1 MLPLFKHY
9 FQPNIVMSQTSGF
22 VKKLAANDR
31 KIRDAAFESLRKYLS
46 SRSSSKLTL
55 LEMEKLWKGLYYSMW
70 LCDRPRPQERL
81 AESLAQLYS
90 EVIPVAAFSDF
101 TEAFWVIMIRE
112 WPNVDQWRVD
122 KFYLLIRRILR
133 HNFKR
138 LKTEKWSSKAVDS
151 FLSVY
156 EKFPLSGD
164 KSVSVAL
171 PYHICDIYLDE
182 LELVIF
188 EELKDKQEALDEQ
201 EKKDMTKYQEL
212 VKLKIDIASEVP
224 IQKLITPF
232 QKLSKECPLKT
243 LREKCKEEVL
253 NDERLKDW
261 NIFESEDTDSEEDD
275 DEWEGFN

>member
-1 MLPLFKHY
+1 
-9 FQPNIVMSQTSGF
+9 MSQTSTF

-31 KIRDAAFESLRKYLS
+31 KTRDAAFESLSKYLS
-46 SRSSSKLTL
+46 SRSSNKLTL

-90 EVIPVAAFSDF
+90 DVIPKASVGDF

-112 WPNVDQWRVD
+112 WPNIDQWRVD
-122 KFYLLIRRILR
+122 KFYLLIRRVLR

-138 LKTEKWSSKAVDS
+138 MKKEKWSPKSVET

-156 EKFPLSGD
+156 EKLPLSGD
-164 KSVSVAL
+164 KSISVAL
-171 PYHICDIYLDE
+171 PYHLSDIFLDE

-188 EELKDKQEALDEQ
+188 EELKEKQEELDNQ

-212 VKLKIDIASEVP
+212 FKQKIEIASEIP
-224 IQKLITPF
+224 IKDLISPFEKLN
-232 QKLSKECPLKT
+232 KNCALKT

-253 NDERLKDW
+253 DDQRLKDW
-261 NIFESEDTDSEEDD
+261 GVIETDSDNDSEED

>member
-1 MLPLFKHY
+1 M
-9 FQPNIVMSQTSGF
+9 
-22 VKKLAANDR
+22 
-31 KIRDAAFESLRKYLS
+31 
-46 SRSSSKLTL
+46 
-55 LEMEKLWKGLYYSMW
+55 
-70 LCDRPRPQERL
+70 
-81 AESLAQLYS
+81 
-90 EVIPVAAFSDF
+90 
-101 TEAFWVIMIRE
+101 
-112 WPNVDQWRVD
+112 
-122 KFYLLIRRILR
+122 
-133 HNFKR
+133 
-138 LKTEKWSSKAVDS
+138 
-151 FLSVY
+151 
-156 EKFPLSGD
+156 SGD

>member
-1 MLPLFKHY
+1 
-9 FQPNIVMSQTSGF
+9 MSQTSGF

-31 KIRDAAFESLRKYLS
+31 KVRDAAFESLRKYLS

-112 WPNVDQWRVD
+112 WPNIDQWRVD
-122 KFYLLIRRILR
+122 KFYLLIRRVLR

-138 LKTEKWSSKAVDS
+138 LKNEKWSSKLVDS
-151 FLSVY
+151 FLSIY
-156 EKFPLSGD
+156 EKHPLSGD

-188 EELKDKQEALDEQ
+188 EELKDKQQALDEQ

-212 VKLKIDIASEVP
+212 VKQKIEIASEIP
-224 IQKLITPF
+224 IQKLIAPF
-232 QKLSKECPLKT
+232 QKLNKDCPLKT

-253 NDERLKDW
+253 DDERLKDW
-261 NIFESEDTDSEEDD
+261 GVFESEDSDSEEEEDD
-275 DEWEGFN
+275 DDWEGFN